1 MRLRNR
7 GNLSSLYWR
16 LIAAVTPNLSDFFMN
31 LTQDSKVLIQ
41 GFSEFISATHVAQ
54 MKAYGTNLV
63 GGVNPGYGGQ
73 QLHDLLIFDLVEEV
87 IGEFGQIDTTIICVQ
102 PYQVLDA
109 ALEAIASNIRQLI
122 IISAGVPP
130 LDMVELLRKAEAKET
145 VVIGP
150 NSPGIIVP
158 GKILLG
164 TQPSEF
170 YTPGAVGIVS
180 RSSTLTYEVAWELTK
195 ADFGQSISVSIG
207 SDAIVGSSF
216 LQWLQILDEDENT
229 EAIVIVGQPGGGSEE
244 AAARYIAE
252 AIDKPVIAYIA
263 GTQVPPGKH
272 WRQTGTLA
280 AVIGRDPDFGTA
292 KSKLAAFKQANV
304 PVAERPSQ
312 IPELV
317 KKALK

>member
-1 MRLRNR
+1 
-7 GNLSSLYWR
+7 
-16 LIAAVTPNLSDFFMN
+16 MN
-31 LTQDSKVLIQ
+31 LTPESKVLIQ
-41 GFSEFISATHVAQ
+41 GFYEYITVTHVTQ
-54 MKAYGTNLV
+54 MKAYGTNV
-63 GGVNPGYGGQ
+63 VAGVNPGFGGHEIYG
-73 QLHDLLIFDLVEEV
+73 LPVYDLVEQV
-87 IGEFGQIDTTIICVQ
+87 VGEYGTIDTTIICVH

-109 ALEAIASNIRQLI
+109 ALEAIASGIHQLI
-122 IISAGVPP
+122 IISPGVPP
-130 LDMVELLRKAEAKET
+130 LDMVQLLRKAEATET
-145 VVIGP
+145 IVVGP

-170 YTPGAVGIVS
+170 YIPGSVGILS
-180 RSSTLTYEVAWELTK
+180 RSTTLTYEVARELTH
-195 ADFGQSISVSIG
+195 AGLGQSLSVSIG

-216 LQWLQILDEDENT
+216 LQWLEILDEDEAT
-229 EAIVIVGQPGGGSEE
+229 KAIVLVGQPGGGREE
-244 AAARYIAE
+244 AAAHYIAE

-263 GTQVPPGKH
+263 GTQAPPIKQ

-292 KSKLAAFKQANV
+292 KSKVSAFSHTRV

-317 KKALK
+317 KKVLK

>member
-1 MRLRNR
+1 
-7 GNLSSLYWR
+7 
-16 LIAAVTPNLSDFFMN
+16 MN
-31 LTQDSKVLIQ
+31 LTPDSKVLIQ
-41 GFSEFISATHVAQ
+41 GFGEYITATHVAQ
-54 MKAYGTNLV
+54 MKANGTNLV
-63 GGVNPGYGGQ
+63 AGVNPGCGGQ
-73 QLHDLLIFDLVEEV
+73 QIYGLPVFDLVEEV
-87 IGEFGQIDTTIICVQ
+87 VGQFGVIDTTIICVH

-109 ALEAIASNIRQLI
+109 ALEAIASHIRQII
-122 IISAGVPP
+122 IISPGVPP
-130 LDMVELLRKAEAKET
+130 LDMVQLLRKTEATET
-145 VVIGP
+145 LIVGP

-170 YTPGAVGIVS
+170 YTRGSVGILS
-180 RSSTLTYEVAWELTK
+180 RSTTLTYEIARELTN
-195 ADFGQSISVSIG
+195 AGLGQSISVSIG

-216 LQWLQILDEDENT
+216 LQWLQILDEDEAT
-229 EAIVIVGQPGGGSEE
+229 KAIVLVGQPGGGREE

-252 AIDKPVIAYIA
+252 AIDKPVVAYIA
-263 GTQVPPGKH
+263 GTQAPPVKH

-292 KSKLAAFKQANV
+292 KSKLAAFSFTKV

-317 KKALK
+317 KKAIK

>member
-1 MRLRNR
+1 
-7 GNLSSLYWR
+7 
-16 LIAAVTPNLSDFFMN
+16 MN
-31 LTQDSKVLIQ
+31 LTPDSKVLIQ
-41 GFSEFISATHVAQ
+41 GFCEFISATHIAQ

-63 GGVNPGYGGQ
+63 ASVNPGCGGQ
-73 QLHDLLIFDLVEEV
+73 QMYDLPVFDLVEEV
-87 IGEFGQIDTTIICVQ
+87 TAKFGSIDTSIICVH

-109 ALEAIASNIRQLI
+109 ALEAIASNIRQII

-130 LDMVELLRKAEAKET
+130 LDMVTLLRKTET
-145 VVIGP
+145 REILIVGP

-170 YTPGAVGIVS
+170 YTPGSVGIVS

-195 ADFGQSISVSIG
+195 AGLGQSISVSIG

-216 LQWLQILDEDENT
+216 LQWLQILDEDETT
-229 EAIVIVGQPGGGSEE
+229 EAIVLVGQPGGGSEE

-263 GTQVPPGKH
+263 GRHAPLTKH
-272 WRQTGTLA
+272 WRPTGTLA
-280 AVIGRDPDFGTA
+280 TVVGRDSTFGTTQN
-292 KSKLAAFKQANV
+292 KLAAFQSADI
-304 PVAERPSQ
+304 PIAERPSQ
-312 IPELV
+312 IPELL
-317 KKALK
+317 KKVMGNS

>member
-1 MRLRNR
+1 
-7 GNLSSLYWR
+7 
-16 LIAAVTPNLSDFFMN
+16 MN
-31 LTQDSKVLIQ
+31 LTPDSKVLIQ
-41 GFSEFISATHVAQ
+41 GFSEFISAIHVEQ
-54 MKAYGTNLV
+54 MQAYGTKLV
-63 GGVNPGYGGQ
+63 AGVNPGCGGQ
-73 QLHDLLIFDLVEEV
+73 NLYGLPVFDLVEEV
-87 IGEFGQIDTTIICVQ
+87 INKYGSIDTTIICVH

-109 ALEAIASNIRQLI
+109 ALEAIASDIRQI
-122 IISAGVPP
+122 MIISPGVPA
-130 LDMVELLRKAEAKET
+130 LDMVELLRKAEAT
-145 VVIGP
+145 DTLIVGP

-170 YTPGAVGIVS
+170 YTPGSVGILS
-180 RSSTLTYEVAWELTK
+180 RSTTLTYEIARELTQ
-195 ADFGQSISVSIG
+195 AGLGQSISVSIG

-216 LQWLQILDEDENT
+216 IQWLEIFDEDEST
-229 EAIVIVGQPGGGSEE
+229 QAIVLVGQPGGGREE

-263 GTQVPPGKH
+263 GTQAPPIKH
-272 WRQTGTLA
+272 WRQTGNLA

-292 KSKLAAFKQANV
+292 KSKLAAFIEAGV

-317 KKALK
+317 KKSI